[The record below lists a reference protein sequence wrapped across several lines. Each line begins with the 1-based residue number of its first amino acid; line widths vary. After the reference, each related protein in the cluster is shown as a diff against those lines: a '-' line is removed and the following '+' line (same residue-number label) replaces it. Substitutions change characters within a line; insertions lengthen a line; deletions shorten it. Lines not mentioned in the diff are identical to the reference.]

1 MVEYEDI
8 GKYVADKYRSYF
20 FHNIYFNDDNDFGPY
35 KNHAKENKIAS
46 YTLVNNINNVSR
58 LSTKFALNFLKKYS
72 KIYSLYV
79 LI

>member
-1 MVEYEDI
+1 MKISENMQPTNIDHI
-8 GKYVADKYRSYF
+8 F